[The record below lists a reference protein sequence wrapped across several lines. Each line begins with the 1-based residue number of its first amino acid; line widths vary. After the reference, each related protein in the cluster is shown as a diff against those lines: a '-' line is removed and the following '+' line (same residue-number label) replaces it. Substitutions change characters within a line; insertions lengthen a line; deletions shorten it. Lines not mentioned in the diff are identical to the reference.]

1 MASTSA
7 PWLRRTFNRQRVG
20 DSGIY
25 VAFALLLVVFALL
38 SPFFLSISNFSNVL
52 TQGAVLMIAAFAM
65 TFIII
70 SGEIDLSV
78 SSLASLVGVVAAL
91 LLQRGVPVP
100 LAVAA
105 GLALG
110 ALAGLLNG
118 VLTVKGKIPSF
129 IVTLG
134 TFSILRGV
142 AFLLTGATA
151 VPLFSDAYRNWLF
164 DAQVLGV
171 PISIVYVAATLGV
184 LGFILR
190 RTAFGNYV
198 FAAGGNAAATRLAG
212 INVDR
217 VKILVFTLSGAV
229 FALSGLMLT
238 ARLGTG
244 LAESARNL
252 ELDAIAAV
260 VLGGTSFQGGRGSLL
275 RTVMGT
281 LLIAVLNNGL
291 TLLNVTYY
299 AQLIIKGAII
309 IAAVLL
315 DRWARGGKTA

>member
-1 MASTSA
+1 MATASA
-7 PWLRRTFNRQRVG
+7 PWIRRTFNRQRIG

-25 VAFALLLVVFALL
+25 IAFVLLLIVFTLL
-38 SPFFLSISNFSNVL
+38 SPFFLSVSNFSNVL

-91 LLQRGVPVP
+91 LLQSGVPV
-100 LAVAA
+100 LVAVVA

-110 ALAGLLNG
+110 ALAGFLNG
-118 VLTVKGKIPSF
+118 VLTVKGRIPSF

-134 TFSILRGV
+134 TFSVLRGIG
-142 AFLLTGATA
+142 FLLTGATA

-164 DAQVLGV
+164 DAQVVGIPV
-171 PISIVYVAATLGV
+171 SILYVVFTLGV
-184 LGFILR
+184 MGFILR

-198 FAAGGNAAATRLAG
+198 FAVGGNAAATRLAG

-217 VKILVFTLSGAV
+217 VKILVFTLAGAV

-299 AQLIIKGAII
+299 AQLIIKGTII

-315 DRWARGGKTA
+315 DRWARGGKAS